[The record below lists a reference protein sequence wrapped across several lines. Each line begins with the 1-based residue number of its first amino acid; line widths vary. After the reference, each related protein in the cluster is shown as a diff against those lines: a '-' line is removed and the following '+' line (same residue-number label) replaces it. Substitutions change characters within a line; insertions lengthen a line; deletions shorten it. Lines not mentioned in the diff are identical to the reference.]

1 MGSRPRGREAQEEV
15 GEAEWEKDWMHLASL
30 ITENY
35 SSPGNSSLSEE
46 CLTSGSRREQNRRP
60 DRRLGLLVWTG
71 GHWKGRRGSVTLSSR
86 IPFTTLQRAR
96 SQSLAS
102 GSSRRSQIISF
113 KGGMGPQPPPR
124 GSEHHLQQVLPTP
137 INVPQRTSSIIRT
150 LSKG

>member
-30 ITENY
+30 ITEYY

-60 DRRLGLLVWTG
+60 DRRLGLWFGREVTG
-71 GHWKGRRGSVTLSSR
+71 KGDVGASPCRPRSVSQRS
-86 IPFTTLQRAR
+86 RAR
-96 SQSLAS
+96 SQSLVS
-102 GSSRRSQIISF
+102 GSSRRSQISSL
-113 KGGMGPQPPPR
+113 KEAWGRNPPPG
-124 GSEHHLQQVLPTP
+124 GSGRHLQQVLPTP